1 MPTVEVTPK
10 DESGNRFSVEVRDE
24 DGSATTH
31 EVTVDNSDWE
41 RLGSSYASRAELVE
55 ASFKFRTGRDWRS
68 PRDLIDAHRLSGDP
82 LVMGVEPRD
91 VRHESLHREDAIVV
105 EVACDR
111 LET

>member
-41 RLGSSYASRAELVE
+41 RLGSGYASRAEVPQQPLQ
-55 ASFKFRTGRDWRS
+55 
-68 PRDLIDAHRLSGDP
+68 DP
-82 LVMGVEPRD
+82 ISNLPCAGTLCGP
-91 VRHESLHREDAIVV
+91 
-105 EVACDR
+105 
-111 LET
+111 